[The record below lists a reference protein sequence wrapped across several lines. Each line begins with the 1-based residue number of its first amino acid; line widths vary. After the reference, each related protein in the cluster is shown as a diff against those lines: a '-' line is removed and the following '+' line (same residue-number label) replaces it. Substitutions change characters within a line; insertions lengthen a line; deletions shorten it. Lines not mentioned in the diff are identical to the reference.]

1 MVVFDSVDADFFL
14 PHVDLTKVAEYTA
27 QGAKAGGPGDASLGM
42 LYQRLTRLPVVT
54 VAKLRG
60 RASGANEF
68 LLACDV
74 RFASDNAILGR
85 PEVGFGALTVAGTV
99 ERLARLLGT
108 GRALEVLLGADDF
121 DAGLAERYGWINRVV
136 TDGEPD
142 AAVDRFA
149 QRVAGFPADAVI
161 ATKAAVARVA
171 RPRCGLS
178 SL

>member
-1 MVVFDSVDADFFL
+1 VVVFDSADPDFFL

-27 QGAKAGGPGDASLGM
+27 QAAKAGGPGDASLV
-42 LYQRLTRLPVVT
+42 YRRLTRLPVVT
-54 VAKLRG
+54 VAELRG
-60 RASGANEF
+60 RARGAGSKF
-68 LLACDV
+68 MLACDV

-85 PEVGFGALTVAGTV
+85 PEVGFGAPPGAGTV

-121 DAGLAERYGWINRVV
+121 HAGLAERYGWINRVV

-142 AAVDRFA
+142 AAVGRFA